1 MAATA
6 GDNPQARDRMP
17 APINRMMIETNM
29 KVERETETAASRIMP
44 LTLSRF
50 G

>member
-6 GDNPQARDRMP
+6 EEDPQARDRMP
-17 APINRMMIETNM
+17 IAINRMLIETNM

-50 G
+50 S